1 MKEHLSETW
10 SKLLKTTQ
18 RLDGLEGVLHDK
30 EEIEHMNNA
39 EISDLRQ
46 SETKLELENKRLR
59 DDIKGLRD
67 DIKGLRDD
75 MVVLR
80 QVYMKNKD
88 EVDALRRLV
97 ETKESNHH
105 EKPLPPK
112 PSKNY
117 TGRKMDDS
125 KSPAHRYVHGIFSN
139 ISIFREARSKLV
151 YAIICYCGFVLIMIL

>member
-59 DDIKGLRD
+59 DDIKSLRD

-97 ETKESNHH
+97 QTKESNYH

-117 TGRKMDDS
+117 K
-125 KSPAHRYVHGIFSN
+125 
-139 ISIFREARSKLV
+139 
-151 YAIICYCGFVLIMIL
+151 

>member
-10 SKLLKTTQ
+10 SKLLKATQ

-67 DIKGLRDD
+67 DMRGLRDD

-117 TGRKMDDS
+117 TGR
-125 KSPAHRYVHGIFSN
+125 YVHGIFSN